1 MTDWLPKK
9 AIVIAELSANHNG
22 SLQRACD
29 TIRAMADSGADI
41 VKVQTYRPESLCL
54 DVDNDYFGKR
64 KAGLWKGR
72 TLWSLYQEAALP
84 YEWHQPLQA
93 LTHELGMAFFS
104 SPFDLEGVDFLET
117 LNVPY
122 YKIASFEINH
132 IPLIDKAARTGKPL
146 IISTGVAD
154 DKDIEL
160 ALKTCFEAGNTNV
173 ALLKCTSQY
182 PASLNDANLHM
193 ITDMQKKF
201 NVPIGLSDHTMGSLV
216 PMTAV
221 SLGARIIEKHFT
233 LDRHDG
239 GPDSAFSM
247 EPDEFRDMVNQIR
260 NVESCLGKV
269 NYSVSEQDKLRRR
282 SIFYC
287 RDRSAGELIG
297 EGDIKVLRNGS
308 GLHPKHM
315 KSLIGATLTRSVN
328 VGEPV
333 LAEDLD
339 KKDFLQQ

>member
-9 AIVIAELSANHNG
+9 AVVIAELSANHNG

-29 TIRAMADSGADI
+29 TVRAMADSGADI
-41 VKVQTYRPESLCL
+41 VKVQTYRPDSLCL
-54 DVDNDYFGKR
+54 DIDNDYFGKR

-72 TLWSLYQEAALP
+72 TLWSLYQEASLP
-84 YEWHQPLQA
+84 YEWHQPLQE
-93 LTHELGMAFFS
+93 LTNELGMQFFS
-104 SPFDLEGVDFLET
+104 SPFDLQGVDFLET

-160 ALKTCFEAGNTNV
+160 ALNTCFEVDNFQV

-182 PASLNDANLHM
+182 PASLNDANLKM
-193 ITDMQKKF
+193 ITDMQQKF
-201 NVPIGLSDHTMGSLV
+201 KVPIGLSDHTMGSLV

-233 LDRHDG
+233 LNRNDG

-247 EPDEFRDMVNQIR
+247 EPDEFRQMVNQIR
-260 NVESCLGKV
+260 SVESCLGEV
-269 NYSVSEQDKLRRR
+269 NYTVSEEDKLRRR

-287 RDRSAGELIG
+287 RNISAGEVIG
-297 EGDIKVLRNGS
+297 KEDIKVLRNGS
-308 GLHPKHM
+308 GLHPKYM
-315 KSLIGATLTRSVN
+315 KQLLGATLVRRVN
-328 VGEPV
+328 FGEPV
-333 LAEDLD
+333 LANDLLQ
-339 KKDFLQQ
+339 KDYLHD